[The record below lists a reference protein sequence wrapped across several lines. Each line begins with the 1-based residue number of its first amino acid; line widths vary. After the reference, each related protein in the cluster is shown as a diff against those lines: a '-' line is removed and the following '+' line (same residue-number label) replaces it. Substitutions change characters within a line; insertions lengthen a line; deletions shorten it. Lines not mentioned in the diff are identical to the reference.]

1 MEASHVSS
9 DTILN
14 GRYRLVAQHG
24 SGGMAVIYRAT
35 DLRLGRQVAIKILRP
50 SLTTNAELI
59 ARFRNE
65 ARSIANLQHPN
76 IVSVYDVG
84 DVTDGQ
90 RGTTTHFMVME
101 FVEGQ
106 DLKRIIKDGG
116 ALPVDRALSLAIQ
129 ICAGIGFANRA
140 GIVHADVKPQNV
152 LVTRDDTVKVT
163 DFGIAQVFTDQ
174 QPDQKQAVVWGSP
187 HYFSPEQARGDKPTP
202 ASDVYSIG
210 IVMFEM
216 LAGRYPYEGANQQ
229 ELALAHIRDRIPM
242 VTEFAPSVPAG
253 LAQIIFKTMSKDPSQ
268 RYRTADQL
276 GNILTSY
283 RDRELNGRSSAPAYA
298 PPAGQT
304 VRPVPPP
311 AWSPPAGQSAPLPAP
326 PSYPPAGQTQRYD
339 LAPRAPGQPI
349 YGPQQPP
356 VYGATPP
363 TPPQAGQP
371 SSFNAS
377 QRSGPVYGA
386 HNTRGPS
393 APQSSFDLV
402 TIALAVLAFF
412 AVACLIPLYIA
423 ALGARF

>member
-1 MEASHVSS
+1 MSS

-14 GRYRLVAQHG
+14 GRYRLIAQQG
-24 SGGMAVIYRAT
+24 SGGMAVIYRAS
-35 DLRLGRQVAIKILRP
+35 DLRLGRQVAVKILRP

-84 DVTDGQ
+84 EVTDAQ

-106 DLKRIIKDGG
+106 DLKKIIKDTG
-116 ALPVDRALSLAIQ
+116 ALPIDRAMALAIQ

-174 QPDQKQAVVWGSP
+174 QPNQKQAVVWGSP

-216 LAGRYPYEGANQQ
+216 LASRYPYEGANQQ
-229 ELALAHIRDRIPM
+229 ELALAHIRDRIPL
-242 VTEFAPSVPAG
+242 VTEYTPTVPAG
-253 LAQIIFKTMSKDPSQ
+253 LAQIIFKTMSKDPGQ

-283 RDRELNGRSSAPAYA
+283 RDRELNGRSSASAYA
-298 PPAGQT
+298 PPVQS
-304 VRPVPPP
+304 VQPIPPP
-311 AWSPPAGQSAPLPAP
+311 VWSAPSSQAAPISAP
-326 PSYPPAGQTQRYD
+326 PPYPQAGQTQRYD
-339 LAPRAPGQPI
+339 LAPRAPGQPA
-349 YGPQQPP
+349 YGPQPP
-356 VYGATPP
+356 ATYGAVPAPP
-363 TPPQAGQP
+363 PARVQQ
-371 SSFNAS
+371 
-377 QRSGPVYGA
+377 SGY
-386 HNTRGPS
+386 S
-393 APQSSFDLV
+393 APQKSGPYGSQSSRGPDAPGSSVDLV
-402 TIALAVLAFF
+402 TIALAILAFF

-423 ALGARF
+423 ALSARL

>member
-1 MEASHVSS
+1 MSS

-14 GRYRLVAQHG
+14 GRYRLIAQQG

-35 DLRLGRQVAIKILRP
+35 DLRLGRQVAVKILRP
-50 SLTTNAELI
+50 SLTTNPELI

-84 DVTDGQ
+84 EVADAQ
-90 RGTTTHFMVME
+90 RGTTTHYMVME

-106 DLKRIIKDGG
+106 DLKKIIKEAG
-116 ALPVDRALSLAIQ
+116 ALPIDRTLALAIQ

-174 QPDQKQAVVWGSP
+174 QPNQKQAVVWGSP

-210 IVMFEM
+210 IVLFEM
-216 LAGRYPYEGANQQ
+216 LASRYPYEGANQQ

-242 VTEFAPSVPAG
+242 VTEYNPAVPAG
-253 LAQIIFKTMSKDPSQ
+253 LAQIIFKTMSKDPGQ

-276 GNILTSY
+276 GNILISY
-283 RDRELNGRSSAPAYA
+283 RDRELNGRSSVAYA
-298 PPAGQT
+298 PQPVQS
-304 VRPVPPP
+304 VQPVPPP
-311 AWSPPAGQSAPLPAP
+311 VWSAP
-326 PSYPPAGQTQRYD
+326 PSQAAAPPVAAPPPTYPPAGQTQRYD
-339 LAPRAPGQPI
+339 LAPRAPGQPA
-349 YGPQQPP
+349 YGPQPP
-356 VYGATPP
+356 SNYGSVPAPPPPRNTQASGYGA
-363 TPPQAGQP
+363 PQKSQQMYGSQ
-371 SSFNAS
+371 SSRP
-377 QRSGPVYGA
+377 Q
-386 HNTRGPS
+386 S
-393 APQSSFDLV
+393 APGSSMDLV
-402 TIALAVLAFF
+402 TIALAVLAFM
-412 AVACLIPLYIA
+412 AVACLVPVYIA
-423 ALGARF
+423 ALSARM